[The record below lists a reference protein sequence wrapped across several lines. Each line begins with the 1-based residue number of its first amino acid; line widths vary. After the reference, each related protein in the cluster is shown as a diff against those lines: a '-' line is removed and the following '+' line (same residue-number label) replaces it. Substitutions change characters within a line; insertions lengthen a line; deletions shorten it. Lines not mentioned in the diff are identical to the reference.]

1 MIQTNDANFMR
12 DPTNNAV
19 INTNVTAYTLYK
31 QQRDSVRTIDSMG
44 QEMDHLKS
52 ELSEIKQLLG
62 QLIKNDNFNR

>member
-19 INTNVTAYTLYK
+19 INTNVTAYSLYK

>member
-1 MIQTNDANFMR
+1 MIQTNDANFVR